1 MNRKQGLGFVLAGT
15 VIDLRTLKKG
25 FSAIVSGFLTLYALL
40 LGLLGESSD
49 ELSTSGADVPAL
61 GQCAVSAE
69 MSATIR
75 AAVLLSGGNATT
87 CSYNVTLDAVLA
99 GGW

>member
-40 LGLLGESSD
+40 LGLLGADPSS
-49 ELSTSGADVPAL
+49 SGADVPAL

-75 AAVLLSGGNATT
+75 AAVLLSGGNTTT